1 MRLFLHTIVCCC
13 LLTMVLPLVKG
24 AKEELNSSLK
34 KRFKL
39 WLQVHMKRD
48 PHSSLVPAKD
58 QFDGIHD
65 ETHQDENANIPS
77 SPPSIEQ
84 HIRFRRSASSKK
96 AGCLLGTCAYHDL
109 IHGVFEYSKPKD
121 ATAPKEKM
129 GSGGYGRR
137 RRSLLE
143 ALQLALQTRTQR
155 RSIEAGQQVRM
166 DKSTRTVA

>member
-84 HIRFRRSASSKK
+84 HIRFR
-96 AGCLLGTCAYHDL
+96 
-109 IHGVFEYSKPKD
+109 SKPKD